1 MSTLRTCSVN
11 GRRCSTP
18 VLVCSAGMNH
28 SRSARLMCDQRACR
42 VSPIRVP
49 WQSISNANRPSP
61 GLFAIAPSKRAIR
74 SCSWVPRNRDGLMPT
89 LALEKSLNLMPVIGF
104 DEIRPSLN
112 ACRKDRASNWNTER
126 T

>member
-42 VSPIRVP
+42 VSPMRVP
-49 WQSISNANRPSP
+49 WQSIIKANMPSAGLHWLTPCNCSN
-61 GLFAIAPSKRAIR
+61 R
-74 SCSWVPRNRDGLMPT
+74 SLNCTPRSRDGFTPT
-89 LALEKSLNLMPVIGF
+89 FAFEKSLNLIAAIGL
-104 DEIRPSLN
+104 EVIRPSLQAWRKAN
-112 ACRKDRASNWNTER
+112 ASS
-126 T
+126 